1 MNRRKGAAAE
11 MDEKIKPTAGYD
23 GLSLPYSPEA
33 EQSVLGAVL
42 LDASCLD
49 RVMELLPS
57 PQYFYLEKHRTI
69 YTIMLEKLTA
79 GQKIDFVTVLDR
91 LRMERTF
98 DETSDKTYLLQ
109 LANLVPSIANVETY
123 AQIVRDKYNVRALIT
138 AARDII
144 ETATDGASDPAE
156 LLDAAEE
163 KILGIRGDART
174 TGLEPI
180 RTILIKAYDTL
191 GKLNESDPDAMRVPT
206 GIAALDDVI
215 FGLNKTDL
223 VLLAARPGMGKTSFA
238 LNIVRYAALKAQ
250 KRVAFFSLE
259 MSKEQLVMRLLSSE
273 ALIPSDR
280 LRSGKLQPGDWSK
293 MAQASDVLSR
303 TEMYFDDTPG
313 ITVPEMKARLR
324 RLGGVDLVA
333 IDYLQLMS
341 SSGARHSDNRVLEIS
356 DITRSLKN
364 MAKEFDVPVLTLSQL
379 SRSTEKRESHRP
391 MLSDLRDS
399 GSIEQDADIVMFLYR
414 DEYYKDGNAEEKA
427 DVNESERIVAKN
439 RHGRTDTVKLHWQ
452 GEFTRFTGQ
461 DMVHRNG

>member
-1 MNRRKGAAAE
+1 

-79 GQKIDFVTVLDR
+79 GQKIDFVTLLDR

-109 LANLVPSIANVETY
+109 LANLVPSIANVEAY

-156 LLDAAEE
+156 LLDVAEE

-427 DVNESERIVAKN
+427 DVNESECIVAKN